1 MEELNNNFL
10 IYFLILLCICL
21 ILFYLFYKLNNKVN
35 VTNKKLETL
44 DKFLFGVLLKNVKQE
59 QEPDKSE
66 EDKFEKDKS
75 EEDKFEEDKS
85 EEDKF
90 EEDKYNKEK
99 PSKKSNLQKI
109 IEQDSENSD

>member
-35 VTNKKLETL
+35 VTNQKLETL

-59 QEPDKSE
+59 QEPNKS
-66 EDKFEKDKS
+66 
-75 EEDKFEEDKS
+75 EEDKS

-90 EEDKYNKEK
+90 EEDKFEENKYNKEK